1 MKNNVNAE
9 MQRIEAHIDGI
20 AGFYDAFSV
29 LGEWFFSKQRKEIL
43 RLAQGNVLEVGVGT
57 GNSFKDYPSSKNIEA
72 IDISREMLRRA
83 SEKARNYSGK
93 IELRR
98 EDVHEL
104 PFKSET
110 FDTVFTSLVFCT
122 VADPIKG
129 LREIRRVLKKGGK
142 LLMLEH
148 VRSKNE
154 TIGHLMD
161 RANPFVA
168 KYGIDN
174 INRDTVGNLRKA
186 GFKILQ
192 DKNVA
197 YDIVKTIVAVK

>member
-9 MQRIEAHIDGI
+9 MRRIEAHIDGI
-20 AGFYDAFSV
+20 ARFYDTFNV

-57 GNSFKDYPSSKNIEA
+57 GNSFKDYPSGKSIEA

-93 IELRR
+93 IELRQ
-98 EDVHEL
+98 EDVHQL

-122 VADPIKG
+122 VADPIRG
-129 LREIRRVLKKGGK
+129 LREIRRVLRKGGK

-154 TIGHLMD
+154 IIGQVMD
-161 RANPFVA
+161 RVNPFVA
-168 KYGIDN
+168 RYGIDN